1 MVNLLKRLRISG
13 EALARHYGVSA
24 RTSYRWRHGHCPDSV
39 RYDLESLAQ
48 VMDELDEIRKA

>member
-1 MVNLLKRLRISG
+1 MVKLLKRLRISG

-39 RYDLESLAQ
+39 
-48 VMDELDEIRKA
+48 MDELEILAQAMDDLDEVRKA